1 MIPISWWDL
10 SNIPVWEYFN
20 ISPVQ
25 AHNELGFSV
34 PNTIII
40 KTKRGNIFELF
51 YVLSYEEKHF
61 HQTMLLKIPQK
72 EKRLEKG
79 TLEPINP

>member
-20 ISPVQ
+20 ISLVQ

-40 KTKRGNIFELF
+40 KTKRDGRPKPDITPPSMAQASDASWSVWSNPIHSLLF
-51 YVLSYEEKHF
+51 
-61 HQTMLLKIPQK
+61 LL
-72 EKRLEKG
+72 L
-79 TLEPINP
+79 LLAV